1 MMCSDDFCFPSFII
15 LSMERFSEMI
25 SQIDLDLDLFANKRK
40 ASDSVELLAG
50 ITMECFRSD
59 NTRGQ
64 RSILHKEWIALLS
77 IYLGARSCWRMHVF
91 IMYLV

>member
-50 ITMECFRSD
+50 ITQWSVLDQITSGDRD
-59 NTRGQ
+59 RYYTRIG
-64 RSILHKEWIALLS
+64 LH
-77 IYLGARSCWRMHVF
+77 F
-91 IMYLV
+91 